1 MKKSPQEKIDI
12 VHKTKVIST
21 SRDKPGLYESQNNGT
36 ISPTVAK
43 KLRIYTKGRSVSLI
57 LSQGQGSD
65 ANASKQPTKERIKT
79 MKEYNEKLQIVKTT
93 LADTARI
100 KADNISLKQATGY
113 NALLLVSDLPDTK
126 AYDMLFDALKRDC
139 KDAGFKFAGTP
150 LHKAC
155 NVVKTI
161 KFEFPE
167 QWKEI
172 GKSADSRTEKTE
184 NERLFFAFQA
194 FLKEKGLTFS
204 ATQGKVSEALN
215 PAENAE
221 TSENPETDSYESI
234 EDDELNAVL
243 TYVRTCGN
251 AEFQKVVDEVLL
263 RGENRAEKTA

>member
-1 MKKSPQEKIDI
+1 M
-12 VHKTKVIST
+12 T
-21 SRDKPGLYESQNNGT
+21 
-36 ISPTVAK
+36 
-43 KLRIYTKGRSVSLI
+43 
-57 LSQGQGSD
+57 
-65 ANASKQPTKERIKT
+65 
-79 MKEYNEKLQIVKTT
+79 KEYNEKLQIVKTT

-100 KADNISLKQATGY
+100 KADSITLKQATGF

-126 AYDMLFDALKRDC
+126 AFDMLFDALKRDC
-139 KDAGFKFAGTP
+139 KESGFKFAGTP

-172 GKSADSRTEKTE
+172 GKSADSRTEKTPE
-184 NERLFFAFQA
+184 ERLFFAFQA

-204 ATQGKVSEALN
+204 ATQGKVSETLN
-215 PAENAE
+215 PKAAENAE
-221 TSENPETDSYESI
+221 TTESEGDSYESV

-251 AEFQKVVDEVLL
+251 DAFQKIVDEVLS
-263 RGENRAEKTA
+263 RGENRAEKAS

>member
-1 MKKSPQEKIDI
+1 
-12 VHKTKVIST
+12 
-21 SRDKPGLYESQNNGT
+21 
-36 ISPTVAK
+36 
-43 KLRIYTKGRSVSLI
+43 
-57 LSQGQGSD
+57 
-65 ANASKQPTKERIKT
+65 

-100 KADNISLKQATGY
+100 KADNVSLKQATGF
-113 NALLLVSDLPDTK
+113 NALLLVADLPDTK
-126 AYDMLFDALKRDC
+126 AYDMLFEALKRDC
-139 KDAGFKFAGTP
+139 KEAGYKFAGTP

-172 GKSADSRTEKTE
+172 GKSAESRTEKTE

-204 ATQGKVSEALN
+204 ATQGKVSETLN
-215 PAENAE
+215 PKPAENA
-221 TSENPETDSYESI
+221 ENPETDSYESV
-234 EDDELNAVL
+234 EDDELKAVL
-243 TYVRTCGN
+243 VYIRTCGN
-251 AEFQKVVDEVLL
+251 DALQKIVDEVLE